1 MYKMKKRIL
10 SLATSL
16 VVAAT
21 MIAGSTCMTFAEDK
35 VEAKVTVRAQM
46 AGGYLHGLETVTVSS
61 DLAEKYGF
69 TDNVPQSENVSALD
83 ALVKSHEMVFGD
95 DFSSETVSEY
105 LVGNSSGYMSKV
117 YGYETFGSGFLF
129 NGGFPNDGTES
140 SWGGYNG
147 TTVSTQKVVTGD
159 VVDFYVYNDE
169 VNYGDC
175 LGYVDMAQKVIAGSR
190 VKAKLSGTSVMSAYL
205 YKDAA
210 AMKAAAKPLA
220 GVKAGFVNISSGST
234 ETIDAVSDENGNLAF
249 TAPSGTGTYYITA
262 CNDESTP
269 VIMNPVRFTVVADF
283 GSASLAA
290 ASYTYSGKAKTP
302 SVTVKDKE
310 GISLVKGRDYTV
322 SYKNNTKVGTASA
335 TVKGTG
341 IYSFSKVYKFRINPP
356 KTKLVKVSA
365 LGGKK
370 IKVSWKKQ
378 KTQTTGYQIRY
389 SSHKN
394 MSGSKKVTIKKNSIT
409 WKNIW
414 RVGKGRKY
422 VQIRTYKTV
431 DGTRY
436 YSSWSAAKTVKVK

>member
-21 MIAGSTCMTFAEDK
+21 MIAGSTCMTFADDK
-35 VEAKVTVRAQM
+35 VEAKVTVRSQM
-46 AGGYLHGLETVTVSS
+46 DGGYLHGLETVTVSS

-95 DFSSETVSEY
+95 DFNSGTATELLAVSE
-105 LVGNSSGYMSKV
+105 SGWVTMT
-117 YGYETFGSGFLF
+117 YGVANTSCGFLV
-129 NGGFPNDGTES
+129 NEGYPNDGTAS
-140 SWGGYNG
+140 SFGGYNG
-147 TTVSTQKVVTGD
+147 TTVTTQKLVTGD
-159 VVDFYVYNDE
+159 VVDFYDYRDGS
-169 VNYGDC
+169 YGDC
-175 LGYVDMAQKVIAGSR
+175 LGYIDMGQRVIAGS
-190 VKAKLSGTSVMSAYL
+190 KINASIKGISVMYEG
-205 YKDAA
+205 YKYKNGAS
-210 AMKAAAKPLA
+210 MKADAKPMT
-220 GVKAGFVNISSGST
+220 GVKAAFVDTSTGSLDV
-234 ETIDAVSDENGNLAF
+234 IDAASDENGNFAF
-249 TAPSGTGTYYITA
+249 TAPAKTGTYYITA
-262 CNDESTP
+262 YSEEGTP
-269 VIMNPVRFTVVADF
+269 VIMNPVKFTVVADF

-310 GISLVKGRDYTV
+310 GIRLVKGRDYTV

-414 RVGKGRKY
+414 HVGKGRKY

-431 DGTRY
+431 NGTRY
-436 YSSWSAAKTVKVK
+436 YSAWSAAKTVKVK